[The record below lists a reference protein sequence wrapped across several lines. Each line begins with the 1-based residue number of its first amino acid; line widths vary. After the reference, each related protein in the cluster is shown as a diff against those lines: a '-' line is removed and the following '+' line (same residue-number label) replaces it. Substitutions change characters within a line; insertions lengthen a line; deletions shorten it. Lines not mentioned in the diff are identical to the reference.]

1 MSVNGWRAG
10 GGGGT
15 SLGATLDTDGTLAAN
30 SDVKVASQKATK
42 TYADTK
48 AALAGAAF
56 VGDVTTARLGAG
68 SAAAWS
74 TVEKLRVNTP
84 VTASTTASTMLAA
97 GTSAAIPVVIQ
108 GAAGHATDFFS
119 VQNSAGTALLY
130 LNSTGLLVQT
140 GALYL
145 GATAASTGQI
155 RLPNNTSINW
165 RNAANS
171 ADIGL
176 NMNSSNLLT
185 ISASSIALAAAGLT
199 EVTVDANGINMTDG
213 RHFIAGT
220 STGSKIGSAST
231 QKLGF
236 WGATAVVQ
244 PTTAGAAA
252 TFTAN
257 AGTAVNDASTF
268 DGYTLNQVVKALRT
282 IGILA

>member
-119 VQNSAGTALLY
+119 VQNSAGLVNT
-130 LNSTGLLVQT
+130 TGI
-140 GALYL
+140 
-145 GATAASTGQI
+145 AASNIT
-155 RLPNNTSINW
+155 
-165 RNAANS
+165 ADS
-171 ADIGL
+171 AMI
-176 NMNSSNLLT
+176 T
-185 ISASSIALAAAGLT
+185 ATVAAGLT
-199 EVTVDANGINMTDG
+199 ANGGCMVLND
-213 RHFIAGT
+213 
-220 STGSKIGSAST
+220 
-231 QKLGF
+231 QD
-236 WGATAVVQ
+236 
-244 PTTAGAAA
+244 TTNAAIYV
-252 TFTAN
+252 N
-257 AGTAVNDASTF
+257 AR
-268 DGYTLNQVVKALRT
+268 L
-282 IGILA
+282 